1 MSSGAGLMG
10 VFGYTAYGAS
20 KLAMRGLAEALRG
33 ALRLEKI
40 YLIVI
45 PRFFCKR
52 SFGLGR
58 ICRQLL
64 LGARI
69 VVSRAL

>member
-1 MSSGAGLMG
+1 MSSGAGLKG

-20 KLAMRGLAEALRG
+20 KFAMHGLAEALRG

-45 PRFFCKR
+45 PRF
-52 SFGLGR
+52 SAGDVLGLRHIYGR
-58 ICRQLL
+58 RL

-69 VVSRAL
+69 VVSRPL